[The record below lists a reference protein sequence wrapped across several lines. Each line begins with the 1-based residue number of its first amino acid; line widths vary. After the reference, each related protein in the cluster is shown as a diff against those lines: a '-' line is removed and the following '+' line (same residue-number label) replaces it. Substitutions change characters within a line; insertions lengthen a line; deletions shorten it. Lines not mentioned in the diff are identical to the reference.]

1 MYALFILN
9 FFIHSCYVLYI
20 RDNKNIK
27 LFGERMRQ
35 IRKQYNLSQ
44 EELAYRANITISQV
58 GRIERGVINTSVST
72 VFAIAKVLNIHPKE
86 FFDFDFFNNP
96 KENFKGK

>member
-1 MYALFILN
+1 MLILN

-72 VFAIAKVLNIHPKE
+72 IFTIAKVLNIHPKE
-86 FFDFDFFNNP
+86 FFDFDFFNTL
-96 KENFKGK
+96 K